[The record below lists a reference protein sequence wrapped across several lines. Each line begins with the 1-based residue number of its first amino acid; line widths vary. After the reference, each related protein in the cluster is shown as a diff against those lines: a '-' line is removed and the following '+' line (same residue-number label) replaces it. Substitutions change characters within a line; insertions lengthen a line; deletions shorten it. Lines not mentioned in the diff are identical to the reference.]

1 MRSSTGREDKGG
13 GDACLFVGIR
23 PALRRGHAAA
33 RSATGVRLAR
43 ADRRLDGTARAL
55 LVRRSS
61 GWSALRLGFRA
72 SATRSRGIETAP
84 RWRPIFGL
92 RAVAA
97 FEALKGV
104 IVLVAGFGLAKLIH
118 GDVQQAVEDLVERL
132 HLDPAKKYPRI
143 FLDLAGNLSDG
154 QLWALAALAMVY
166 ATLRFA
172 EAYGLWFAR
181 RWGEWVAALSGGIY
195 VPVEIYEL
203 SRGFSVLKL
212 GALILNAVV
221 VAYMCHLLLRRE
233 VVRP

>member
-1 MRSSTGREDKGG
+1 
-13 GDACLFVGIR
+13 
-23 PALRRGHAAA
+23 
-33 RSATGVRLAR
+33 
-43 ADRRLDGTARAL
+43 
-55 LVRRSS
+55 
-61 GWSALRLGFRA
+61 
-72 SATRSRGIETAP
+72 
-84 RWRPIFGL
+84 
-92 RAVAA
+92 VAA

-104 IVLVAGFGLAKLIH
+104 IVLVAGFGLARLIH
-118 GDVQQAVEDLVERL
+118 GDVQQAAEDLVDRL

-143 FLDLAGNLSDG
+143 FLDLAANLSDG

-181 RWGEWVAALSGGIY
+181 RWGEWVAALTGGIY

-233 VVRP
+233 VVRQ

>member
-1 MRSSTGREDKGG
+1 
-13 GDACLFVGIR
+13 
-23 PALRRGHAAA
+23 
-33 RSATGVRLAR
+33 
-43 ADRRLDGTARAL
+43 
-55 LVRRSS
+55 
-61 GWSALRLGFRA
+61 
-72 SATRSRGIETAP
+72 
-84 RWRPIFGL
+84 
-92 RAVAA
+92 
-97 FEALKGV
+97 
-104 IVLVAGFGLAKLIH
+104 
-118 GDVQQAVEDLVERL
+118 
-132 HLDPAKKYPRI
+132 
-143 FLDLAGNLSDG
+143 
-154 QLWALAALAMVY
+154 MVY